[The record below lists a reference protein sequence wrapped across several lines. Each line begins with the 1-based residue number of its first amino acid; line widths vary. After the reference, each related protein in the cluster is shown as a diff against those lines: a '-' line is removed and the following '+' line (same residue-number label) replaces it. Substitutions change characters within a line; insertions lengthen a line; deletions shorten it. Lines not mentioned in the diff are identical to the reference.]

1 MTNYQIL
8 IDSIANEIYQLYN
21 TSNNWDEIEA
31 KQTSHNRDCFQFC
44 SADQTQFPILR
55 GNYTLNVLLAFYA
68 GSSKLLL
75 HILPIA

>member
-31 KQTSHNRDCFQFC
+31 KKTSHKILTLVEEFQ
-44 SADQTQFPILR
+44 QKR
-55 GNYTLNVLLAFYA
+55 GNNV
-68 GSSKLLL
+68 
-75 HILPIA
+75 

>member
-31 KQTSHNRDCFQFC
+31 KQTSHKILTLVEEFQ
-44 SADQTQFPILR
+44 QRR
-55 GNYTLNVLLAFYA
+55 GNTV
-68 GSSKLLL
+68 
-75 HILPIA
+75 